1 MNSHF
6 FNEIQQ
12 VYREQ
17 VNWMSDLTKIRNEL
31 TADYAS
37 FVETETLEFTL
48 LPGSK
53 VTSSFEGLPRMGLVQ
68 FQLECEDSQKFLN
81 LVRMRIRPIDEF
93 KDLGA
98 VNNEVGRGLVYLV
111 NDKENEEEQLDGEVQ
126 DDVNKLVDRVLELL
140 PKVLFDQNF
149 YRAWGPSALPK
160 SALLKVSF
168 QRLNF
173 ERLIND
179 FTSVH
184 VEANLRQLLLRT
196 PFPILSPTFLQSE
209 VRAQAALISILH
221 SSLSSFTRL
230 DSKSAID
237 EVRLESFE
245 LSSAPAFET
254 LETLA
259 GPQYAGVSIVS
270 VAAPLDFVQPIE
282 KFGDEELHLPFDF
295 LFLGI
300 CNSLSQSDVLRT
312 LFGEDRFSVESTGP
326 FQFDYFPSDY
336 FSKNP
341 GLLKVDVL
349 KIPASVFTTDEAAGE
364 YVEANLWNC
373 LTQQF
378 KMLEESV
385 YTSNII

>member
-1 MNSHF
+1 MSNHF

-17 VNWMSDLTKIRNEL
+17 VNWMSDLTKIRNEV

-48 LPGSK
+48 LPGGMA
-53 VTSSFEGLPRMGLVQ
+53 TSSFDGPSGMGLVK

-81 LVRMRIRPIDEF
+81 LVRMRIRPNDEF
-93 KDLGA
+93 KDLGE
-98 VNNEVGRGLVYLV
+98 VSNEVGCSLVYLV
-111 NDKENEEEQLDGEVQ
+111 DDKETEDEHLDDEEQ

-149 YRAWGPSALPK
+149 YRAWGPAALPK
-160 SALLKVSF
+160 SAFLRVSF

-179 FTSVH
+179 FASVH
-184 VEANLRQLLLRT
+184 VEENLRQLLLRT

-209 VRAQAALISILH
+209 IRAQAALISMLH

-254 LETLA
+254 LETPS

-270 VAAPLDFVQPIE
+270 VAAPMDFVQPIE

-312 LFGEDRFSVESTGP
+312 LFGEDRFSFESSGT
-326 FQFDYFPSDY
+326 FQFDYFPSNY
-336 FSKNP
+336 FSQNP
-341 GLLKVDVL
+341 GSLKVDVL
-349 KIPASVFTTDEAAGE
+349 KIPASVFTADEAAGKS
-364 YVEANLWNC
+364 VEANLCNC
-373 LTQQF
+373 LTQHF

-385 YTSNII
+385 YTSNVI